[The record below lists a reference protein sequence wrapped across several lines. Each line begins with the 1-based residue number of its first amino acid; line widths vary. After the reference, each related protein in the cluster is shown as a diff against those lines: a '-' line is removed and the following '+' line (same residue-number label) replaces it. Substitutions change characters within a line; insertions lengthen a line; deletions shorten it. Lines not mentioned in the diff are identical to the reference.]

1 MTNFIWNDF
10 TDQVFDRAYAAQ
22 QLVKADGSSFSK
34 YNASITVDNA
44 SANALSTRLLAPAV
58 ATEFSGPRGTAPG
71 DVIHIAN
78 GVLQFDL
85 NNCSD
90 VVVGG
95 QGENS
100 VFIGH
105 SDSGDRSSSR
115 LGFAAPRS
123 FQIYDTRITVEDGC
137 FLCNGR
143 SLVYDQYTTPF
154 APYDLL
160 IRNVAPGS
168 GLFLQ
173 DGGVTNYLIFGDC
186 DFILLESEIR
196 AENNYIH
203 FDCINDAHVFADIY
217 LGGNSIF
224 ELSSYQGAIN
234 IIDTAVQASGTSYL
248 RGLTAEEKI
257 VLDGDTSIVLA
268 NSARIDLGGTD
279 TTEDTVDFRLGAG
292 AVRIDFNRSKAAAN
306 TAELIFQR
314 MSLDNYNAFLSR
326 AVFSINDGV
335 LSVTQVFNDISFSE
349 NNRVTVIRLKS
360 PS

>member
-234 IIDTAVQASGTSYL
+234 IIDTAVQASSTATRRSCWPTA
-248 RGLTAEEKI
+248 RG
-257 VLDGDTSIVLA
+257 SI
-268 NSARIDLGGTD
+268 S
-279 TTEDTVDFRLGAG
+279 
-292 AVRIDFNRSKAAAN
+292 AVRTRPRIP
-306 TAELIFQR
+306 
-314 MSLDNYNAFLSR
+314 
-326 AVFSINDGV
+326 SISGSAPVPFASISTEVKPRPIRRN
-335 LSVTQVFNDISFSE
+335 SFS
-349 NNRVTVIRLKS
+349 S
-360 PS
+360 A